1 MLHSY
6 CDIQSLYLLHHFPV
20 CRQPS
25 RHRFQLVAVVTVSDC
40 PGRLNFWDLQQGYV
54 LHCSSCCLHKPS
66 HSVLPCI
73 QNSVS
78 TTTTTSHNDLKLY
91 LLSSDPPPPITFLL
105 CAHVCA
111 HVCMHVYVHMCVC
124 MCVCVGMTT
133 CHIPSYYLLVMRF
146 YIHVCIFL
154 LIV

>member
-25 RHRFQLVAVVTVSDC
+25 HHRFQLVAVVTVSDC
-40 PGRLNFWDLQQGYV
+40 PGRLSFWDLQQGYV

-91 LLSSDPPPPITFLL
+91 LLSSDPLHNYIPSVCPRL
-105 CAHVCA
+105 CPRVHACVRAHVCV
-111 HVCMHVYVHMCVC
+111 HVCVC
-124 MCVCVGMTT
+124 GHDYMSHTF
-133 CHIPSYYLLVMRF
+133 ILLVSCEVLYTRM
-146 YIHVCIFL
+146 HIFC
-154 LIV
+154 